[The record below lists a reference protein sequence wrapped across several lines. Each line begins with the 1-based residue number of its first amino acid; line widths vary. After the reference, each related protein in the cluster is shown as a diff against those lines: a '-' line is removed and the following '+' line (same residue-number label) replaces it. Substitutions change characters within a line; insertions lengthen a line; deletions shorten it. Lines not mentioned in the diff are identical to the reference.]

1 MQELK
6 NELKKVLSEIVYEYR
21 NKQNKSITTIS
32 NEIGLPKSIWSD
44 LEKGIK
50 DPQLTTIWKIA
61 EALNIPLSQLI
72 KDIENRIS
80 KDFSFIEKI

>member
-80 KDFSFIEKI
+80 KDFSFIERI

>member
-80 KDFSFIEKI
+80 KDFSFIEKS